1 MFDSNHT
8 QEVVC
13 SLHARIS
20 STRQRQ
26 SDKTMTKTT
35 AKKKTKNPE
44 LDTLKV
50 TITGL
55 DNEGVGTAPE
65 GNRTVLVQGAFP
77 SETIVAAV
85 EHRGRTHIYTHL
97 LKILRRSPLRTAQSG
112 CPLELNCLGCPLIS
126 MQYQAQLQFKQQRV
140 EQALAALIPAESF
153 SALPVLPAV
162 DTLGYRTSAKLVFAR
177 KREKLLLGLYRRGS
191 HDVVDISECPIH
203 HPLINR
209 IATIVR
215 DDVARQQ
222 VSIYHPRHQHGLLRY
237 LLIRVSHDNNRA
249 LVTFVCH
256 NRDYQE
262 LPKLAKKLVKKV
274 PEVIGVH
281 QNINSSGNNTILGN
295 ESIKLL
301 GHPDLIEQIGDIRLH
316 IAPESFFQV
325 NTRQAARMYAL
336 INDWAALSGKETVVD
351 LFCGIGGI
359 ALSLAKGARSVTGI
373 EVVPEA
379 VRNAKAN
386 AAFNSLGNCRF
397 IAGDALAEL
406 QRLTITPDL
415 VTVNPPRKGCGEELI
430 RHLLEL
436 RPAQIIYVSCD
447 PDTLAP
453 DLKQLLDGGYRIKRL
468 QPVDMFPQTAHIE
481 TLVQLVCA

>member
-1 MFDSNHT
+1 M
-8 QEVVC
+8 
-13 SLHARIS
+13 
-20 STRQRQ
+20 
-26 SDKTMTKTT
+26 
-35 AKKKTKNPE
+35 KKKTEKKKTRFPE
-44 LDTLKV
+44 ADTLKL

-55 DNEGVGTAPE
+55 DNEGVGTARE
-65 GNRTVLVQGAFP
+65 DNRTALVQGAFP
-77 SETIVAAV
+77 AETVVVEV
-85 EHRGRTHIYTHL
+85 EHRGRTHIFTRL
-97 LKILRRSPLRTAQSG
+97 LKILRRSPLRTAQPG
-112 CPLELNCLGCPLIS
+112 CPLELSCLGCPLVS

-140 EQALAALIPAESF
+140 EQALATLLPAESF
-153 SALPVLPAV
+153 SALPALPAV

-191 HDVVDISECPIH
+191 HDVIDIAECPVH

-222 VSIYHPRHQHGLLRY
+222 VSIYNPRHQRGLLRY
-237 LLIRVSHDNNRA
+237 LLIRVSPDNNRA

-256 NRDYQE
+256 DRDYQE

-281 QNINSSGNNTILGN
+281 QNINSSGGNVILGN

-301 GHPDLIEQIGDIRLH
+301 GHPDLIEQVGDIRLH

-325 NTRQAARMYAL
+325 NTRQATRMYAL
-336 INDWAALSGKETVVD
+336 ITDWAALRGQETVVD

-359 ALSLAKGARSVTGI
+359 ALSLAKGARSVIGI

-386 AAFNSLGNCRF
+386 ATLNQLSNCRF
-397 IAGDALAEL
+397 IAGDAMAEL
-406 QRLTITPDL
+406 ERLAITPDL
-415 VTVNPPRKGCGEELI
+415 VTLNPPRKGCGTELV
-430 RHLLEL
+430 RHIIAL
-436 RPAQIIYVSCD
+436 RPPQIIYVSCD
-447 PDTLAP
+447 PDTLAQ
-453 DLKQLLDGGYRIKRL
+453 DLKQLLDGGYQIKRL

-481 TLVQLVCA
+481 TLVQLVSV

>member
-1 MFDSNHT
+1 MMKKPT
-8 QEVVC
+8 E
-13 SLHARIS
+13 
-20 STRQRQ
+20 
-26 SDKTMTKTT
+26 
-35 AKKKTKNPE
+35 KKKTAQPQ
-44 LDTLKV
+44 LDTLKL

-55 DNEGVGTAPE
+55 DNEGVGTAHE
-65 GNRTVLVQGAFP
+65 ENRTALVQGAFP
-77 SETIVAAV
+77 GETVVAAV
-85 EHRGRTHIYTHL
+85 EHRGRTHMFTQL
-97 LKILRRSPLRTAQSG
+97 LKILRRSPLRTAQPG
-112 CPLELNCLGCPLIS
+112 CPLELSCLGCPLVS
-126 MQYQAQLQFKQQRV
+126 MQYQGQLQFKQQRV
-140 EQALAALIPAESF
+140 EQALSALIPAGSF
-153 SALPVLPAV
+153 SVLPILPAV

-177 KREKLLLGLYRRGS
+177 KREKLFLGLYRRGS
-191 HDVVDISECPIH
+191 HEVVDIAECPVH

-215 DDVARQQ
+215 NDVARQQ
-222 VSIYHPRHQHGLLRY
+222 VSVYNPRHQRGLLRY
-237 LLIRVSHDNNRA
+237 LLIRVSPANDRA

-256 NRDYQE
+256 DRDYQE

-281 QNINSSGNNTILGN
+281 QNINSSSGNVIIGN

-301 GHPDLIEQIGDIRLH
+301 GHPDLIEQVGDIRLH

-336 INDWAALSGKETVVD
+336 ISDWAALGGKETLVD

-359 ALSLAKGARSVTGI
+359 ALSLAKGARSVIGI

-386 AAFNSLGNCRF
+386 AALNQLNNCRF
-397 IAGDALAEL
+397 IAGDATAEL
-406 QRLTITPDL
+406 ERLAITPDL
-415 VTVNPPRKGCGEELI
+415 VTVNPPRKGCGVELI
-430 RHLLEL
+430 RHLLKL

-447 PDTLAP
+447 PATLAI

-481 TLVQLVCA
+481 TLVQLVSA

>member
-1 MFDSNHT
+1 MKKAP
-8 QEVVC
+8 E
-13 SLHARIS
+13 
-20 STRQRQ
+20 
-26 SDKTMTKTT
+26 
-35 AKKKTKNPE
+35 KKKITGPE
-44 LDTLKV
+44 LGTLKV
-50 TITGL
+50 TLTGL
-55 DNEGVGTAPE
+55 DKEGVGTVLE
-65 GNRTVLVQGAFP
+65 GTRTLLVQGAFP
-77 SETIVAAV
+77 CETIVAEV
-85 EHRGRTHIYTHL
+85 EHRGRTHIFTRL
-97 LKILRRSPLRTAQSG
+97 LKILRRSPLRTAQPG
-112 CPLELNCLGCPLIS
+112 CPLELSCLGCPLIS

-191 HDVVDISECPIH
+191 HDVVDIAECPVH

-209 IATIVR
+209 IAAIVR

-222 VSIYHPRHQHGLLRY
+222 VSIYHPRHQRGLLRY
-237 LLIRVSHDNNRA
+237 LLIRVSPDNGRA

-256 NRDYQE
+256 DRDYQD

-281 QNINSSGNNTILGN
+281 QNINSSSGNVILGT

-336 INDWAALSGKETVVD
+336 ITDWAALTGKETVVD

-386 AAFNSLGNCRF
+386 AALNNLGNCRF
-397 IAGDALAEL
+397 VAGDALAEL
-406 QRLTITPDL
+406 QRLASSPDL
-415 VTVNPPRKGCGEELI
+415 VTVNPPRKGCGEELT
-430 RHLLEL
+430 RHLIAL

-447 PDTLAP
+447 PDTLAA

-481 TLVQLVCA
+481 TLVQLICA

>member
-1 MFDSNHT
+1 M
-8 QEVVC
+8 
-13 SLHARIS
+13 
-20 STRQRQ
+20 
-26 SDKTMTKTT
+26 KKTT
-35 AKKKTKNPE
+35 EKKKNKSPE
-44 LDTLKV
+44 LDTLKL
-50 TITGL
+50 TISGL
-55 DNEGVGTAPE
+55 DNEGIGMAQD

-77 SETIVAAV
+77 TETVVVEV
-85 EHRGRTHIYTHL
+85 EHRGRTHIYTRL
-97 LKILRRSPLRTAQSG
+97 LKILRRSPLRTAQPG
-112 CPLELNCLGCPLIS
+112 CPRETSCLGCPLVS
-126 MQYQAQLQFKQQRV
+126 MQYQGQLQFKHQRV

-153 SALPVLPAV
+153 ITLPVLPAIA
-162 DTLGYRTSAKLVFAR
+162 TQGYRTSAKLVFAR

-191 HDVVDISECPIH
+191 HDVVDIAECPVH

-222 VSIYHPRHQHGLLRY
+222 VSVYNPRHQRGLLRY
-237 LLIRVSHDNNRA
+237 LLIRVSPDNNRA

-256 NRDYQE
+256 DRDYQE

-281 QNINSSGNNTILGN
+281 QNINSSGGNVIIGN

-301 GHPDLIEQIGDIRLH
+301 GHPDLIEQVGDIRLH

-336 INDWAALSGKETVVD
+336 ITDWAALSGKEMVVD

-386 AAFNSLGNCRF
+386 AALNQLNNCRF
-397 IAGDALAEL
+397 VAGDALAEL
-406 QRLTITPDL
+406 ERLTTIPDL
-415 VTVNPPRKGCGEELI
+415 VTVNPPRKGCGAELI

-436 RPAQIIYVSCD
+436 RPTQIIYVSCD
-447 PDTLAP
+447 PDTLAV

-481 TLVQLVCA
+481 TLVQLVSA

>member
-1 MFDSNHT
+1 MKKAP
-8 QEVVC
+8 E
-13 SLHARIS
+13 
-20 STRQRQ
+20 
-26 SDKTMTKTT
+26 
-35 AKKKTKNPE
+35 KKKITDPE
-44 LDTLKV
+44 LGTLKV
-50 TITGL
+50 TLTGL
-55 DNEGVGTAPE
+55 DKEGVGTVLE
-65 GNRTVLVQGAFP
+65 GTRTLLVQGAFP
-77 SETIVAAV
+77 SETIVAEV
-85 EHRGRTHIYTHL
+85 EHRGRTHIFTRL
-97 LKILRRSPLRTAQSG
+97 LKILRRSPLRTAQPG
-112 CPLELNCLGCPLIS
+112 CPLELSCLGCPLIS

-191 HDVVDISECPIH
+191 HDVVDIAECPVH

-209 IATIVR
+209 IAAIVR

-222 VSIYHPRHQHGLLRY
+222 VSIYQPRHQRGLLRY
-237 LLIRVSHDNNRA
+237 LLIRVSPDNSRA

-256 NRDYQE
+256 DRDYQD

-281 QNINSSGNNTILGN
+281 QNINSSSGNVILGT

-336 INDWAALSGKETVVD
+336 ITDWAALTGKETVVD

-386 AAFNSLGNCRF
+386 AALNNLGNCRF
-397 IAGDALAEL
+397 VAGDALAEL
-406 QRLTITPDL
+406 QRLASSPDL
-415 VTVNPPRKGCGEELI
+415 VTVNPPRKGCGEELT
-430 RHLLEL
+430 RHLIAL
-436 RPAQIIYVSCD
+436 RPAQIIYISCD
-447 PDTLAP
+447 PDTLAA

-468 QPVDMFPQTAHIE
+468 QAVDMFPQTAHIE
-481 TLVQLVCA
+481 TLVQLICA

>member
-1 MFDSNHT
+1 M
-8 QEVVC
+8 
-13 SLHARIS
+13 I
-20 STRQRQ
+20 
-26 SDKTMTKTT
+26 
-35 AKKKTKNPE
+35 KKHSEKNKIRRPE
-44 LDTLKV
+44 TETLKL

-55 DNEGVGTAPE
+55 DNEGVGTARE
-65 GNRTVLVQGAFP
+65 DNRTALVQGAFP
-77 SETIVAAV
+77 AETVVAAV
-85 EHRGRTHIYTHL
+85 EHRGRTHIFTRL
-97 LKILRRSPLRTAQSG
+97 LKVLRRSPLRTAQPG
-112 CPLELNCLGCPLIS
+112 CPLELSCLGCPLVS
-126 MQYQAQLQFKQQRV
+126 MQYQGQLQFKQHRV
-140 EQALAALIPAESF
+140 EQALTALIPAESF

-191 HDVVDISECPIH
+191 HDVVDIAECPVH

-222 VSIYHPRHQHGLLRY
+222 VSIYNPRHQRGLLRY
-237 LLIRVSHDNNRA
+237 LLIRVSPDNNRA

-256 NRDYQE
+256 DRDYQE

-281 QNINSSGNNTILGN
+281 QNINSSGGNVILGN

-301 GHPDLIEQIGDIRLH
+301 GHPDLIEQVGDIRLH

-325 NTRQAARMYAL
+325 NTRQASRMYAL
-336 INDWAALSGKETVVD
+336 ITDWAALRGQETVVD

-359 ALSLAKGARSVTGI
+359 ALSLAKGARSVIGI

-386 AAFNSLGNCRF
+386 ATLNQLSNCRF
-397 IAGDALAEL
+397 IAGDAMAEL
-406 QRLTITPDL
+406 ERLAITPDL
-415 VTVNPPRKGCGEELI
+415 VTLNPPRKGCGAELI
-430 RHLLEL
+430 SHILTL
-436 RPAQIIYVSCD
+436 RPAQVIYVSCD
-447 PDTLAP
+447 PDTLAQ
-453 DLKQLLDGGYRIKRL
+453 DLKQLLDGGYQIKRL
-468 QPVDMFPQTAHIE
+468 QPIDMFPQTAHIE
-481 TLVQLVCA
+481 TLVQLISE

>member
-1 MFDSNHT
+1 M
-8 QEVVC
+8 
-13 SLHARIS
+13 
-20 STRQRQ
+20 
-26 SDKTMTKTT
+26 KKTT
-35 AKKKTKNPE
+35 EKKKNKSPE
-44 LDTLKV
+44 LDTLKL

-55 DNEGVGTAPE
+55 DNEGIGTAQD
-65 GNRTVLVQGAFP
+65 GNRIVLVQGAFP
-77 SETIVAAV
+77 SETVVAEI
-85 EHRGRTHIYTHL
+85 EHRGRTHIYSHL
-97 LKILRRSPLRTAQSG
+97 LKILRRSPLRTALPG
-112 CPLELNCLGCPLIS
+112 CTRESSCLGCPLVS
-126 MQYQAQLQFKQQRV
+126 MQYQGQLQFKQQRV
-140 EQALAALIPAESF
+140 ELALAAQIPADSF
-153 SALPVLPAV
+153 STLPVLPAV
-162 DTLGYRTSAKLVFAR
+162 DTLGYRTSAKLVFSR

-191 HDVVDISECPIH
+191 HDVVDIAECPVH

-222 VSIYHPRHQHGLLRY
+222 VSIYNPRHQRGLLRY
-237 LLIRVSHDNNRA
+237 LLIRVSPDNNRA

-256 NRDYQE
+256 DRDYQE

-281 QNINSSGNNTILGN
+281 QNINSSGGNVILGN

-301 GHPDLIEQIGDIRLH
+301 GHPDLIEQVGDIRLH

-325 NTRQAARMYAL
+325 NTRQATRMYAL
-336 INDWAALSGKETVVD
+336 IADWTALTGKEMVVD

-359 ALSLAKGARSVTGI
+359 ALSLAKGARNVTGI

-386 AAFNSLGNCRF
+386 AALNQLNNCRF

-406 QRLTITPDL
+406 ERLTTIPDL
-415 VTVNPPRKGCGEELI
+415 VTVNPPRKGCGAELI
-430 RHLLEL
+430 HYLLEL

-447 PDTLAP
+447 PDTLAV

-481 TLVQLVCA
+481 TLVQLISV